1 MASKTVDL
9 RVNDQEL
16 VSSQNRLRQSAEIT
30 ARDMI
35 RASRSYSTSA
45 KEVLRDIEEQI
56 KAIEKRNKLNK
67 EFEYSRLES
76 TRGNISEKQYSR
88 EKERIDRQLSGDNLE
103 VKLLRDIID
112 TIKHTSKEEIRED
125 RKNVE
130 STLLKSKTINKLGV
144 EGDEF
149 TTLKQTL
156 QQDEIGRIKRQ
167 EGAQRN
173 GFRFGGVVPIA
184 QQAVMGDTGG
194 ALLGGGMRMLG
205 ALATNPYAWII
216 GGILA
221 GIGGTLVT
229 NKNLGGNLRDYGVS
243 HQMGLPEM
251 VEYRKSI
258 SGSGYTRFGM
268 TGNQLLKESLGYNR
282 AMGGRDFSGQ
292 ELTGLT
298 AITKSRDVSSELLSQ
313 TIGYGRYSNSG
324 NLTTVITNLE
334 DSIRKMYGGEEF
346 KRKLIQLP
354 EMMQVYNSLA
364 AQMIATTGRVDQAKL
379 SSFIGG
385 VGSTFGVEGQN
396 LQRYSSGIKGMM
408 GNTGNRVI
416 GSIQAELIRKKYPH
430 LSGADLYQKMLE
442 IQEAPQDNPW
452 FMEGTWSGLQNW
464 GGYFGESVNPNFR
477 SAAMKYGNFG
487 AAEAREM
494 FGKSLQFDYNTQQN
508 TSQSEAFEKFAQA
521 AEKFYSWTE
530 KFEAG
535 KKDDIEDIS
544 RAWGSVLVGTPD
556 GGTALRVIDSSA
568 AKTVAGWGQNPNSL
582 LPQPKI

>member
-1 MASKTVDL
+1 MSDKTVRIGVDG
-9 RVNDQEL
+9 QEAINF
-16 VSSQNRLRQSAEIT
+16 QNKMRQGAEQM

-35 RASRSYSTSA
+35 RSSRSYSTSA

-76 TRGNISEKQYSR
+76 TRGSISEKQYSR
-88 EKERIDRQLSGDNLE
+88 EKERIDRQLSGDTLE
-103 VKLLRDIID
+103 VKLLREVID
-112 TIKHTSKEEIRED
+112 AIKHTSKEEIRED

-130 STLLKSKTINKLGV
+130 STLLRSKQINQLG
-144 EGDEF
+144 GGTDEF

-156 QQDEIGRIKRQ
+156 QQDEIGKLKRQ
-167 EGAQRN
+167 EGVQRN
-173 GFRFGGVVPIA
+173 GFRFGSVVPLA

-194 ALLGGGMRMLG
+194 ALVGGGMRMLG
-205 ALATNPYAWII
+205 AAATNPYV
-216 GGILA
+216 LA
-221 GIGGTLVT
+221 AGAVLALVGGTLIT
-229 NKNLGGNLRDYGVS
+229 NKKLGENLRDYGVS
-243 HQMGLPEM
+243 HQMGLTDM

-258 SGSGYTRFGM
+258 SGSGYTKFGM

-334 DSIRKMYGGEEF
+334 DSIKRMYGGEEF

-396 LQRYSSGIKGMM
+396 LQRYSSGIKSMM

-416 GSIQAELIRKKYPH
+416 GSIQAELIRKKFPH

-452 FMEGTWSGLQNW
+452 FMEGTWSGLQSW
-464 GGYFGESVNPNFR
+464 GGDYGGSVNPNFR

-487 AAEAREM
+487 AAESREM
-494 FGKSLQFDYNTQQN
+494 FGKALKFDYNTQQN
-508 TSQSEAFEKFAQA
+508 TPQSDAMERFIQA
-521 AEKFYSWTE
+521 AEKFYSATE
-530 KFEAG
+530 KGMTWKSE
-535 KKDDIEDIS
+535 ELERIS
-544 RAWGSVLVGTPD
+544 TAWGSVLVDTPN
-556 GGTALRVIDSSA
+556 GAAMRTEITAPKGSWA
-568 AKTVAGWGQNPNSL
+568 AFGQQSDVVHK
-582 LPQPKI
+582 PK